1 MFRIP
6 VGTFPLTAPF
16 RTSEKCPRWAPRNP
30 GTKSARV
37 GRAMEERPHPTP
49 AAAAGTFREDQ
60 KCPRLSHDRFCHA
73 WAWQAKS
80 APAAAPA
87 HCPKVSPPNR
97 PSRAG
102 TFCADGRPRALSG
115 LTMKVPPCALL
126 SGTPRKCR
134 RRTTRPT
141 RALSRAWKSD
151 AGTSVRRGHF
161 TIANRRTRAL
171 SLNVPAVAPVQ
182 RRPFFWASR
191 KVPAG
196 ARRLWHPAR
205 PAKNGKVPAGARRE
219 GTMRKCPRRES
230 ARGGPSAR
238 FPVGKVLTG
247 TFPKKCPRR
256 VSGGH
261 FGKCP
266 RPPFPSKVP
275 AVNAGNVPART
286 LFPCALPA
294 TLLPPTPPPGV

>member
-1 MFRIP
+1 MDP
-6 VGTFPLTAPF
+6 AK
-16 RTSEKCPRWAPRNP
+16 SWHQKCPRWPRH
-30 GTKSARV
+30 
-37 GRAMEERPHPTP
+37 GRAPPLHP

-73 WAWQAKS
+73 WAWHAKS

-87 HCPKVSPPNR
+87 HCPKVPPPNR

-141 RALSRAWKSD
+141 RALSGASKSD

-196 ARRLWHPAR
+196 ARRFRDPAR

-219 GTMRKCPRRES
+219 GTTRKCPRRES
-230 ARGGPSAR
+230 ARGRPSGRVPGRKSAHGHLSEKVPASGFGRALWKVPAAAFSVKSAR
-238 FPVGKVLTG
+238 GEHMM
-247 TFPKKCPRR
+247 R
-256 VSGGH
+256 
-261 FGKCP
+261 CP
-266 RPPFPSKVP
+266 RPPFCSAACAPVAP
-275 AVNAGNVPART
+275 HVRPT
-286 LFPCALPA
+286 L
-294 TLLPPTPPPGV
+294 